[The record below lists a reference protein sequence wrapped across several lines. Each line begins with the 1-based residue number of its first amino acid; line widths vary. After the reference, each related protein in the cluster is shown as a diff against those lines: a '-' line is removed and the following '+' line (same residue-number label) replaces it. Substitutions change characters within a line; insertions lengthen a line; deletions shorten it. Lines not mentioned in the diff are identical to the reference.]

1 MPDAVEAAVTHP
13 TRGLAL
19 VNFRR
24 EPVYLPDDLLERQP
38 RYHRYAIGCR
48 KSPDLHGLRAALLGR
63 AIHSSIETWT
73 TQVRACSGTLERS
86 RPAGSPKRQTGRPRV
101 PW

>member
-1 MPDAVEAAVTHP
+1 MVPSREAGDLADPARMPDAVEAAVTHP

-24 EPVYLPDDLLERQP
+24 EPVYLADDLLERQP

-48 KSPDLHGLRAALLGR
+48 KFPDSRGLRAALLGR

-73 TQVRACSGTLERS
+73 AQ
-86 RPAGSPKRQTGRPRV
+86 AGSVLGHV
-101 PW
+101 GA